1 VTAVSYEGADE
12 ARPAPGVLEAL
23 AAAEA
28 ILLAPSNPYLS
39 LAPILAVGEIRDAI
53 AGRRVRCVAVSP
65 LVGGKA
71 VSGPLD
77 RMLRRM
83 AGGTAPD
90 FVARSLEGTID
101 ALVIDEAD
109 APAQAGVELVATRTL
124 MHDRDAER
132 LLAERVLEVACG

>member
-1 VTAVSYEGADE
+1 
-12 ARPAPGVLEAL
+12 
-23 AAAEA
+23 
-28 ILLAPSNPYLS
+28 
-39 LAPILAVGEIRDAI
+39 
-53 AGRRVRCVAVSP
+53 VSP